1 MPQNVCY
8 SDRVSVLLVCVCVD
22 DQLVSGSSD
31 GSVRVWS
38 MDSLKCIRSLEGHT
52 ADVNC
57 VVAQVTQLRYLTL

>member
-1 MPQNVCY
+1 MI
-8 SDRVSVLLVCVCVD
+8 CVCDAD

-38 MDSLKCIRSLEGHT
+38 VDSLKCVHTLEGHT

-57 VVAQVTQLRYLTL
+57 VLAQVCSTPQCMCIR